1 MYTREEFEN
10 LINNSPLFSIDKEN
24 NSELYKTEKYNLFT
38 LLTDYYR
45 IYVFPHKP
53 LDEYSFTLM
62 TTAAECIKYYNVAKG
77 EFLHLFNKA
86 MKRDLSIAKAK
97 EIIDSHRHGIRL
109 TAYDEQMISKFV
121 SFARSKNLDIH
132 DCTVQEKIAL
142 AFGIKAER
150 VAELICINDNAVV
163 VSATV
168 TNDDGDEVELFDLKA
183 DKEDSAEQKIISSD
197 SFNELII
204 FIDIVFKAVQ
214 ERQKKVLS
222 LLLTADVV
230 KSLEYD
236 IERAANLLSGREFF
250 NVQIIE
256 WYNAHGDV
264 PTAKQIGEM
273 CGLSEQSLSRTY
285 KNFKE
290 KVKQNC

>member
-10 LINNSPLFSIDKEN
+10 LINNSPLFGIDKEN

-45 IYVFPHKP
+45 IYIFPHKS
-53 LDEYSFTLM
+53 LDEYSFTLIK
-62 TTAAECIKYYNVAKG
+62 TAAECIKYYDVAKG
-77 EFLHLFNKA
+77 DFLHLFNKA

-97 EIIDSHRHGIRL
+97 EIIDSHRQGIRL
-109 TAYDEQMISKFV
+109 TTYDEQMISKVV
-121 SFARSKNLDIH
+121 SFARSKNLDIY

-142 AFGIKAER
+142 VFGIKSER
-150 VAELICINDNAVV
+150 VAELICINDSAVA

-168 TNDDGDEVELFDLKA
+168 TNDDGDEIELFDLKA
-183 DKEDSAEQKIISSD
+183 DKADSAEQKIISSE

-204 FIDIVFKAVQ
+204 LIDTVFRTVQ
-214 ERQKKVLS
+214 ERQKKLLS
-222 LLLTADVV
+222 LLLTTEVV

-236 IERAANLLSGREFF
+236 IEKSVDLLNERELF
-250 NVQIIE
+250 NVKIID
-256 WYNAHGDV
+256 WCKAYGDV

-273 CGLSEQSLSRTY
+273 CGVSEQSLSRTY

-290 KVKQNC
+290 KLKQNS